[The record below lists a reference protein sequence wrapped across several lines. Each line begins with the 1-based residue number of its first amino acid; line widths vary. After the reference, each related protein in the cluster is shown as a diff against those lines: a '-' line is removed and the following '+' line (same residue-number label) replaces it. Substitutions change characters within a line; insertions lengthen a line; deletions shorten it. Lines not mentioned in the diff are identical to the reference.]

1 MGYFSMDG
9 AEVIFRGGGV
19 SLRGG
24 TCFHAVKVQK
34 NSWSWAGGRL
44 PISLTPLGKTSARR
58 SENFVPQLAESL
70 LNIILYHPSSVWDAV
85 IV

>member
-1 MGYFSMDG
+1 M
-9 AEVIFRGGGV
+9 GV

-58 SENFVPQLAESL
+58 SGNFVPQLAESL